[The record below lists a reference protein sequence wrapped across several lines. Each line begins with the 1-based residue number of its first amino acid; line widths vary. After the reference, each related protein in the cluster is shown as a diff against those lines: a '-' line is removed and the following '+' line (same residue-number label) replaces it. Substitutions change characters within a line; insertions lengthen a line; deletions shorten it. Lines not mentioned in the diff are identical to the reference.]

1 MATPGR
7 IAKPFRRV
15 CARPAANV
23 PFRHRLGWH
32 ADRSEPPVPLL
43 AAMEASG
50 GDLQL
55 PDPTVPRRSE
65 RHDGGPVRPFRHP
78 GDGDR
83 RQRRRLRAGERSED
97 RAAARRRRR
106 RPDARARRRLA
117 RRAEAQGARPDPRA
131 RPPQGP
137 PRLLDRHDHRLAQ
150 RQDDPG
156 RCLRHD
162 EDRLHGG
169 RGLRRHRDRL
179 RGGIDLGLDPDRA
192 RPRPRQHR
200 LDERGARRQAQDRRP
215 QDRRPRPP
223 RYPARRRPRRRH
235 REGRADRLAWTGY
248 VIDRD
253 QPNDASDALPKT
265 SDPKTLYPAVRES
278 QWKAMGD
285 IAPIRPLTS
294 VHGRKDFR
302 DLTDTVEAMRPRA
315 NTNIA
320 IGVAWGLVT
329 LSQSEPFTEAAAFGS
344 GNLKKFMVVLTD
356 GENTQNHI
364 DGKVKSNVGKID
376 ARTRLACQA
385 AKDATVTVY
394 TIRLVSG
401 NAALLRDCASEEKK
415 YFDVQ
420 DASQLGP
427 VFQAIA
433 REISSTRLTM

>member
-1 MATPGR
+1 MSILKR
-7 IAKPFRRV
+7 FRT
-15 CARPAANV
+15 
-23 PFRHRLGWH
+23 
-32 ADRSEPPVPLL
+32 E
-43 AAMEASG
+43 
-50 GDLQL
+50 
-55 PDPTVPRRSE
+55 
-65 RHDGGPVRPFRHP
+65 
-78 GDGDR
+78 
-83 RQRRRLRAGERSED
+83 
-97 RAAARRRRR
+97 
-106 RPDARARRRLA
+106 
-117 RRAEAQGARPDPRA
+117 
-131 RPPQGP
+131 
-137 PRLLDRHDHRLAQ
+137 
-150 RQDDPG
+150 
-156 RCLRHD
+156 
-162 EDRLHGG
+162 
-169 RGLRRHRDRL
+169 
-179 RGGIDLGLDPDRA
+179 
-192 RPRPRQHR
+192 
-200 LDERGARRQAQDRRP
+200 ERGATAMIFGLALVPVVGFAGSAVDYARGSAARAELQQAVDATALALVRDAGALNEAELQRKGASLVSAFLKNARGLSTDSITVQKNAKTIKVAASGRIKTSFMGLAGIDTLPIASEAQSAWGSNRIELALVLDNTGSMNEAP
-215 QDRRPRPP
+215 GGKRKIDALKAGARDLLDTLRGVAHDADTVKVSIVPFDTEVRLET
-223 RYPARRRPRRRH
+223 RYNTAAWLRWSNP
-235 REGRADRLAWTGY
+235 ADRLAWTGY

-253 QPNDASDALPKT
+253 QPYDASDALPKT

-294 VHGRKDFR
+294 VHGGKDFR
-302 DLTDTVEAMRPRA
+302 DLTDTVDAMRPRA

-320 IGVAWGLVT
+320 IGVAWGLAT

-364 DGKVKSNVGKID
+364 DGKVNTNVGKID

-415 YFDVQ
+415 YFDVK

>member
-1 MATPGR
+1 MNEAPGGKR
-7 IAKPFRRV
+7 KIDALKTG
-15 CARPAANV
+15 ARDLLDTLRAVAHDADTVKVSIV
-23 PFRHRLGWH
+23 PFETEVRLETRYNT
-32 ADRSEPPVPLL
+32 ADW
-43 AAMEASG
+43 
-50 GDLQL
+50 
-55 PDPTVPRRSE
+55 
-65 RHDGGPVRPFRHP
+65 
-78 GDGDR
+78 
-83 RQRRRLRAGERSED
+83 LRWSN
-97 RAAARRRRR
+97 
-106 RPDARARRRLA
+106 P
-117 RRAEAQGARPDPRA
+117 
-131 RPPQGP
+131 
-137 PRLLDRHDHRLAQ
+137 
-150 RQDDPG
+150 
-156 RCLRHD
+156 
-162 EDRLHGG
+162 
-169 RGLRRHRDRL
+169 
-179 RGGIDLGLDPDRA
+179 
-192 RPRPRQHR
+192 
-200 LDERGARRQAQDRRP
+200 
-215 QDRRPRPP
+215 
-223 RYPARRRPRRRH
+223 
-235 REGRADRLAWTGY
+235 ADRLAWTGY

-253 QPNDASDALPKT
+253 QPNDASDAAPKT

-294 VHGRKDFR
+294 VHGQKDFR
-302 DLTDTVEAMRPRA
+302 DLTDTVDAMRPRA

-320 IGVAWGLVT
+320 IGVAWGLAT

-364 DGKVKSNVGKID
+364 DGKVNSNVGKID

-415 YFDVQ
+415 YFDVK